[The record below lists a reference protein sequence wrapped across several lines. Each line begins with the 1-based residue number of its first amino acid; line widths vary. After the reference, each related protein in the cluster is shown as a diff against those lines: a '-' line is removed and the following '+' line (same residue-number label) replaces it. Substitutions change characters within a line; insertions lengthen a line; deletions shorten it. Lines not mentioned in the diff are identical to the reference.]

1 MEFSGFFSAIFVGLI
16 IGAASRL
23 LVPNSQPLGCLLTIL
38 IGILAAAA
46 GAAIGNA
53 QGWGFWAILGV
64 QLFLGALTV
73 LVFSALSRPRR

>member
-23 LVPNSQPLGCLLTIL
+23 VVPNSQPLGCLLTIL
-38 IGILAAAA
+38 IGILAAGA

-53 QGWGFWAILGV
+53 QGWAFWAIFAL
-64 QLFLGALTV
+64 QLLIGALIV
-73 LVFSALSRPRR
+73 LVFSALARPRS